1 MIRRNNVLQR
11 RSDNLHGRRREH
23 IEIELM
29 PVYACI
35 EQLIEQLDIAF
46 QADALADFAQML
58 FANLLSEF
66 RIVKQ

>member
-1 MIRRNNVLQR
+1 
-11 RSDNLHGRRREH
+11 
-23 IEIELM
+23 M
-29 PVYACI
+29 PVNAGI
-35 EQLIEQLDIAF
+35 EQLIKQLDIAF